1 MTELET
7 MQRAKMYIDKLAKEE
22 AKIIAEY
29 FGVDPTVVR
38 AIYVILTFCTAF
50 SGVLAYLILLL
61 IIPER
66 RNQIR

>member
-1 MTELET
+1 MN
-7 MQRAKMYIDKLAKEE
+7 DKRLYRSSTN
-22 AKIIAEY
+22 KILCGICGGIAEY
-29 FGVDPTVVR
+29 FGVDPTLVR

>member
-1 MTELET
+1 MN
-7 MQRAKMYIDKLAKEE
+7 DKRLYRSSTN
-22 AKIIAEY
+22 KILCGICGGIAEY

-38 AIYVILTFCTAF
+38 AIYVILIFCTAF

>member
-1 MTELET
+1 MN
-7 MQRAKMYIDKLAKEE
+7 DKRLYRSSTN
-22 AKIIAEY
+22 KILCGICGGIAEY
-29 FGVDPTVVR
+29 FGVDPKVVR

-50 SGVLAYLILLL
+50 SGALAYLILLL

>member
-1 MTELET
+1 MN
-7 MQRAKMYIDKLAKEE
+7 DKRLYRSSTN
-22 AKIIAEY
+22 KILCGICGGIAEY

>member
-1 MTELET
+1 MNDK
-7 MQRAKMYIDKLAKEE
+7 RMYRSSTN
-22 AKIIAEY
+22 KILCGMCGGIAEY

-50 SGVLAYLILLL
+50 SGALAYLILLL

>member
-1 MTELET
+1 MN
-7 MQRAKMYIDKLAKEE
+7 DKRLYRSSTN
-22 AKIIAEY
+22 KILCGICGGIAEY

-38 AIYVILTFCTAF
+38 AIYVILTYCTAF

>member
-1 MTELET
+1 MN
-7 MQRAKMYIDKLAKEE
+7 DKRLYRSSTN
-22 AKIIAEY
+22 KILCGICGGIAEY

-50 SGVLAYLILLL
+50 SGALAYLILLL